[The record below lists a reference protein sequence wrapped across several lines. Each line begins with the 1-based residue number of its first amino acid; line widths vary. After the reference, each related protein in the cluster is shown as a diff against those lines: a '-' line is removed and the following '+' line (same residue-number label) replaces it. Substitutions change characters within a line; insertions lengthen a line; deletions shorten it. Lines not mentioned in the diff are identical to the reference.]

1 MTKQIETSIRI
12 KASSETVWD
21 ILTDFEKYPQ
31 WNPFIKSVKGEVKEG
46 NNIEV
51 RIEPPG
57 AKGMTFKP
65 KVLAFKPQKEFKWL
79 GNLWVK
85 GLFDGE
91 HAFFL
96 TAHKD
101 GSTTL
106 VQSEKFKGILVP
118 LFSNMLDNN
127 TLKGFQQ
134 MNEKL
139 RELAEAKVL
148 ESAFNV
154 VKP

>member
-1 MTKQIETSIRI
+1 MTKQIETSIVI
-12 KASSETVWD
+12 KAPAGTVWE

-46 NNIEV
+46 SNIKV

-79 GNLWVK
+79 GNLLVK

-91 HAFFL
+91 HAFLL

-101 GSTTL
+101 GTTTL

-118 LFSNMLDNN
+118 LFSKMLDTN
-127 TLKGFQQ
+127 TLQGFKL

-139 RELAEAKVL
+139 RELAEAKIL
-148 ESAFNV
+148 DSTLKDA
-154 VKP
+154 KS